1 MKEFW
6 KDWRFWVAVA
16 AVVLVIVCVVL
27 WFTCREFCYASS
39 GFLIGGMIG
48 LAIGYWLGKKNIVQP
63 KAEAAPKEEPKAA
76 PKQEVRRPH
85 W

>member
-27 WFTCREFCYASS
+27 WFTCRELCYASS

-48 LAIGYWLGKKNIVQP
+48 LAIGYWLGKKYGVC
-63 KAEAAPKEEPKAA
+63 K
-76 PKQEVRRPH
+76 
-85 W
+85 